1 MEGMSV
7 QRWIERVQAKLSPAK
22 SFLVTLTVPAGLRP
36 LFWSHQRI
44 ANDRLMKAAWQTIA
58 SLAQRE
64 PKPIGI
70 SEAHAVLHT
79 HNRKRDDHPHA
90 RLIVA
95 AGASHLQKK
104 TG

>member
-1 MEGMSV
+1 MGM
-7 QRWIERVQAKLSPAK
+7 I
-22 SFLVTLTVPAGLRP
+22 VTL
-36 LFWSHQRI
+36 
-44 ANDRLMKAAWQTIA
+44 
-58 SLAQRE
+58 
-64 PKPIGI
+64 
-70 SEAHAVLHT
+70 AVLHT

>member
-1 MEGMSV
+1 MKTA
-7 QRWIERVQAKLSPAK
+7 RQA
-22 SFLVTLTVPAGLRP
+22 
-36 LFWSHQRI
+36 
-44 ANDRLMKAAWQTIA
+44 IA